1 MKHVNVGIIGA
12 MALAVAVIN
21 PSNSSFA
28 VPFTDTFT
36 GPPSAGWVTDRYE
49 PAGFNSVGGRLQI
62 TISSAD
68 SQANRPPAYN
78 STFYNTQGRQ
88 HQALVN
94 GNWQLTGQL
103 FVTSDQISGGQR
115 SDLWGSTGNVGTE
128 VGADYFILG
137 YIGST
142 PRVWDSDI
150 GWVNLGGSAVAGQYD
165 IDISYNGSSVDYV
178 LNGNSVYSDTTLG
191 PLTSQF
197 RTVFAQA
204 YNKGESFVQ
213 EFDNINVG
221 LKSSSVPDN
230 GSNLASLGLASLGLV
245 VFRKKIQA
253 VTA

>member
-1 MKHVNVGIIGA
+1 MKTKLLVIGVVA
-12 MALAVAVIN
+12 VALAVIN
-21 PSNSSFA
+21 VSA
-28 VPFTDTFT
+28 VPFSDTFT
-36 GPPSAGWVTDRYE
+36 GAPDAGWGTDRFE

-68 SQANRPPAYN
+68 SQANRPPAY
-78 STFYNTQGRQ
+78 SSAFYNTQGRQ

-103 FVTSDQISGGQR
+103 FITADQISGGQR
-115 SDLWGSTGNVGTE
+115 ADLWGSTGDVGTE

-142 PRVWDSDI
+142 LRVWDSDI

-165 IDISYNGSSVDYV
+165 IDISFNGSSVDYV

-191 PLTSQF
+191 ALSSQF
-197 RTVFAQA
+197 RTVFVEA
-204 YNKGESFVQ
+204 YNKGDNFVQ

-221 LKSSSVPDN
+221 LKSGAPVPDN
-230 GSNLASLGLASLGLV
+230 GSTFASLGLASLGLLV
-245 VFRKKIQA
+245 IRKFTL

>member
-1 MKHVNVGIIGA
+1 MKKTNIGLIGALA
-12 MALAVAVIN
+12 MALAVIN
-21 PSNSSFA
+21 PSNSFA
-28 VPFTDTFT
+28 IPFSDTFT
-36 GPPSAGWVTDRYE
+36 SPPDSGWVTDRYE

-78 STFYNTQGRQ
+78 SAFYNTQGRQ
-88 HQALVN
+88 HEALVN

-103 FVTSDQISGGQR
+103 FVTADQISGGQR
-115 SDLWGSTGNVGTE
+115 ADLWGSTGDVGTE

-142 PRVWDSDI
+142 LRVWDSDI
-150 GWVNLGGSAVAGQYD
+150 GWVNLGGSATAGTYD
-165 IDISYNGSSVDYV
+165 IDVSFNGSSVNYV
-178 LNGNSVYSDTTLG
+178 LNGNSVYSDATLG

-197 RTVFAQA
+197 RTVFAEA
-204 YNKGESFVQ
+204 YNKGDSFVQ

-230 GSNLASLGLASLGLV
+230 GGTLGMLAAASTVGFFV
-245 VFRKKIQA
+245 RRKIEA

>member
-1 MKHVNVGIIGA
+1 MKKNIVGIGA
-12 MALAVAVIN
+12 MAMLALAVIN
-21 PSNSSFA
+21 PLNSFA
-28 VPFTDTFT
+28 VPFSDTFT
-36 GPPSAGWVTDRYE
+36 GPPDAGWVTDRYE

-62 TISSAD
+62 AISSAD
-68 SQANRPPAYN
+68 SQANRAPAF
-78 STFYNTQGRQ
+78 SSAFYNTQGRQ

-103 FVTSDQISGGQR
+103 FVTADQISGGQR
-115 SDLWGSTGNVGTE
+115 ADLWGSTGNVGTE
-128 VGADYFILG
+128 VDADYFILG

-142 PRVWDSDI
+142 LRVWDSDI
-150 GWVNLGGSAVAGQYD
+150 GWVNLGGSAVAGTYD

-197 RTVFAQA
+197 RTVFAEA
-204 YNKGESFVQ
+204 YNKGDNFVQ

-221 LKSSSVPDN
+221 LKSSSVPDG
-230 GSNLASLGLASLGLV
+230 GSTFGMLAAASTVGFVLR
-245 VFRKKIQA
+245 RKLEV